1 MSALRVT
8 TRVTNRSH
16 ATLAPGRAT
25 ASATRPV
32 EQATRAGSRSRAT
45 RARASVVDRT
55 QPTQPQVFRAGER
68 VAGRFR
74 IVRFIAGGGMGEV
87 YEALDPEL
95 AERVALKTIRPEIA
109 RDASAIARLKR
120 ELQLARRVTHRSIC
134 RLHDFG
140 THRRRGREIPFVTM
154 ELLPGERLDQRIA
167 RHSRLT
173 HDEAERIA
181 RGIAQALVAAHGA
194 SVVHC
199 DLKPGNVILVE
210 GARSE
215 RVVVTDFGIA
225 AAVGSAE
232 SALWGTPTYMAPEQ
246 RRGEPAGA
254 AADLYA
260 LGVVLHEMLFG
271 LPFVEKDQNRL
282 ESRLGELPARLA
294 SVLRR
299 TLVGDPRERSISA
312 EEIVEL
318 LAPLTASRPR
328 VAPTMPAGA
337 NDRGWWNAWAQLRS
351 LPQDEIAANALQ
363 EGLELLRLR
372 RPGEALERFEIG
384 IAREPDFALLHCAR
398 SDAWSALG
406 YEQRALEAAR
416 EGFLRSGPLPRKEQI
431 EVEARFRRLSSEW
444 DSAIQLTQ
452 ALWTFDP
459 SEPDLGIGL
468 ATMQLDAGRLA
479 DALTTIGELRERTE
493 SARPDPRLDLLEAEQ
508 AWTVSDA
515 PRQLALA
522 TRVVESLPPGA
533 TGPIPARAHFL
544 IATAHFLL
552 GNLDDAERHFALAL
566 ERFAGDPRGMAHTL
580 SSLGLL
586 HRTRGD
592 RERARGLY
600 TQALEVSRAHGQRRD
615 TASAISSLGALHMIS
630 GDTAQAARFCDEALR
645 EHREAGSVRGMVSS
659 LTMKGIVQ
667 STLGHFQEARASYR
681 EALGAALRVGD
692 TIWAITVLQN
702 LANACATWGRFAEA
716 YRRSLEAERLARLI
730 SNPVQIAHARC
741 FAAFSLIAWG
751 RLIEAGEGLEQAK
764 QTFERV
770 GDRVRLASSSMTA
783 GQLALYRGRIDV
795 ARAIQERALALSHEL
810 SQPQFVGWATAHL
823 GEVALWAGDLA
834 AAREHT
840 LTAIRIREET
850 NDEWALL
857 HSFHALAQID
867 LREGRYDE
875 AVTNAGR
882 TIERAIRFDRP
893 NEEALARALEAR
905 AHLAAQRFRPAA
917 DAAARA
923 RHCSSGTESLF
934 VRFWVDFTGATIAL
948 GEGRTAIARPLVERM
963 ADWLEHSK
971 ADLYRPLVLGLAE
984 RIS

>member
-1 MSALRVT
+1 MRDA
-8 TRVTNRSH
+8 TRS
-16 ATLAPGRAT
+16 
-25 ASATRPV
+25 STRPV
-32 EQATRAGSRSRAT
+32 ARTTRHDRPT
-45 RARASVVDRT
+45 RPSVGGARVAVASAK
-55 QPTQPQVFRAGER
+55 PHAQVFRIGER

-95 AERVALKTIRPEIA
+95 AERVALKTIRPEIV

-154 ELLPGERLDQRIA
+154 ELLPGERLDQRI
-167 RHSRLT
+167 SRLARLAY
-173 HDEAERIA
+173 DEAERLT
-181 RGIAQALVAAHGA
+181 RGIAQALAAAHAA

-210 GARSE
+210 GARGE

-232 SALWGTPTYMAPEQ
+232 SARWGTPAYMAPEQ
-246 RRGEPAGA
+246 RRGERAGA

-260 LGVVLHEMLFG
+260 LGVLLHEMLFG
-271 LPFVEKDQNRL
+271 LPFVEQGHDRL
-282 ESRLGELPARLA
+282 EARLGELPARLA

-299 TLVGDPRERSISA
+299 TLVSDPRERSISA
-312 EEIVEL
+312 EEIVDL

-328 VAPTMPAGA
+328 VAPAMPSGA
-337 NDRGWWNAWAQLRS
+337 NDRGWWNAWTHLRS
-351 LPQDEIAANALQ
+351 QPQDEEAARTLQ

-372 RPGEALERFEIG
+372 RPTEALERFESG
-384 IAREPDFALLHCAR
+384 IARDPEFALLHCAK
-398 SDAWSALG
+398 SDAWTALG
-406 YEQRALEAAR
+406 YERRALEAAR
-416 EGFLRSGPLPRKEQI
+416 EGFLRSGSLPRREQI
-431 EVEARFRRLSSEW
+431 EVEARLRRLNSEW
-444 DSAIQLTQ
+444 DTAIQLTQ
-452 ALWTFDP
+452 ALWIFDP

-468 ATMQLDAGRLA
+468 ATMQLDAGRHA
-479 DALTTIGELRERTE
+479 DALATISELR
-493 SARPDPRLDLLEAEQ
+493 ARAEAGPPDPRLDLLEAEQ
-508 AWTVSDA
+508 AWCVSDA

-522 TRVVESLPPGA
+522 KRVVQAVGPGA

-544 IATAHFLL
+544 SATAHFLL
-552 GNLDDAERHFALAL
+552 GSFGDSETHFGAAL
-566 ERFAGDPRGMAHTL
+566 ELFAGDPRGVTHTL
-580 SSLGLL
+580 MSLGLL
-586 HRTRGD
+586 FRTRGK
-592 RERARGLY
+592 RARAAELY
-600 TQALEVSRAHGQRRD
+600 EQAHQVARAHGQRRD
-615 TASAISSLGALHMIS
+615 TASAVTSLAALQMIA
-630 GDTAQAARFCDEALR
+630 GNTTEAARFCEEALR

-667 STLGHFQEARASYR
+667 STLGQFQEARATYR
-681 EALGAALRVGD
+681 EALGAALRAGD

-716 YRRSLEAERLARLI
+716 YRRSQEAERLARLI

-783 GQLALYRGRIDV
+783 GQLALYRGQLEV

-823 GEVALWAGDLA
+823 GEVALWEGNLA

-840 LTAIRIREET
+840 LAAIRIREET

-867 LREGRYDE
+867 LAEGRFDD

-882 TIERAIRFDRP
+882 TIERALRYGRP
-893 NEEALARALEAR
+893 NEEALGRALEAR
-905 AHLAAQRFRPAA
+905 AHLAAGRPAPA
-917 DAAARA
+917 RRSAARA
-923 RHCSSGTESLF
+923 RRCSSGTESLF
-934 VRFWVDFTGATIAL
+934 VRFWVDYTGASIAL
-948 GEGRTAIARPLVERM
+948 SAGEIAIARPLVERM
-963 ADWLEHSK
+963 TAWLEHSK
-971 ADLYRPLVLGLAE
+971 ADLYHPHVARLAE
-984 RIS
+984 QLR